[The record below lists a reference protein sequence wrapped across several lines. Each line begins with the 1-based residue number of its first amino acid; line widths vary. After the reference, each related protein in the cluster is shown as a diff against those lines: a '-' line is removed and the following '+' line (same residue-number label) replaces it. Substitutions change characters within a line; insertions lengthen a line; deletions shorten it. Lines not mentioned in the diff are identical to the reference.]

1 MREIKQKTFKSRA
14 RRLPSLTR
22 IIDNSLFG
30 APFLFAPLLTSTQPQ
45 EAGLKFSEVNMYCHQ
60 CKKDTEFDIDELGVC
75 LECGHVIDE
84 IEIADMLELEYQDR
98 LSDLAKEL

>member
-1 MREIKQKTFKSRA
+1 
-14 RRLPSLTR
+14 
-22 IIDNSLFG
+22 
-30 APFLFAPLLTSTQPQ
+30 
-45 EAGLKFSEVNMYCHQ
+45 MYCHQ